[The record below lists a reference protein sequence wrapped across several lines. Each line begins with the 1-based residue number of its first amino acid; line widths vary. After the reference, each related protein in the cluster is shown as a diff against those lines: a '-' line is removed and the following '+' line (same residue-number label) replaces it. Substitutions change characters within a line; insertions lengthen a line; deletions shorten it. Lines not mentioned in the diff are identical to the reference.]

1 MYKFGNIYKMFI
13 PTESEAL
20 EAGRWSG
27 AGPTEQEDS
36 GGSGCWAA
44 GHVLPSHRTEWGQIQ
59 PQILHCQVR
68 KWFQSRQR

>member
-13 PTESEAL
+13 PTESETL

-36 GGSGCWAA
+36 GGSRCWAA

-68 KWFQSRQR
+68 K